1 MRLKSLEMQG
11 FKSFPDKTV
20 VNFDRGIT
28 IVVGPNGSGKSNISD
43 AMKWVLGELS
53 SKNIRGSKMEDVIFA
68 GSQKRSAMGFAE
80 VSVTFDNTEEEG
92 KITSMAE
99 YDEITVTRRYYRVG
113 ESEYFINRKPVRLRD
128 IHELFFNTGLGKGG
142 YSIIGQG
149 KIAEI
154 ISSKSEDRRAIF
166 EEAAGIAKYR
176 HQKEDAQK
184 KLEQTLENLVRL
196 EDIESE
202 LEARVGPLGKEAEKA
217 KKYLEIRD
225 EKKAIDLSL
234 SIYDIDGAKEEA
246 EKLEKE
252 LASAKN
258 DLDISDEKL
267 ADLDRRSEKLFELL
281 SENKADSER
290 VSDDISSL
298 TEAVYA
304 DESEK
309 KLAENDVAHL
319 EEQLRLTEKSAD
331 DRRAVLGSLARES
344 AEKEKSLA
352 EASAK
357 RDAFITMRDGASGD
371 VKEAGEKIF
380 AAGQRETALAEV
392 CEKARTEEVEAKV
405 AQSVAES
412 QKESNL
418 KKCAEILTEISKHDE
433 DIAMLSERIAKAKEK
448 IAAYDKKLGESS
460 VVTEETS
467 RRKAE
472 KELIARKLA
481 SQKNDLFLEI
491 SQRKHQ
497 VTNLLRMEEL
507 LEGYS
512 RAVRFVMSEYKQG
525 SITDARG
532 NVPTIYGPV
541 SQFVT
546 VPEKYA
552 AALEVAFGQ
561 SLQNIIVADE
571 DCAKT
576 AINFLKKKGAGRA
589 TFYPMTTMKGNPVDA
604 ASLGIEN
611 IKGYISVASG
621 LVSCEEKFR
630 GIIDYLTGRIIVAEN
645 MDDASVIARKLSFK
659 YKVVTLD
666 GQVINAGGSY
676 TGGSVSND
684 SQMLSR
690 RATIDRLGE
699 EIRSLERESE
709 QTEKDIA
716 ENEAEI
722 SKIRDEEKAA
732 LGSYSMI
739 KTLADA
745 ESTQMQILGSNRDV
759 IAEARASLQKQY
771 DELFGLS
778 KRDGEDAED
787 CIRRMG
793 ECREKLAAA
802 EKEMCDVK
810 NARSAAEKA
819 LDAAR
824 QRLSDCSVD
833 LAREEKNVEMCRI
846 DLDSCNRMIASA
858 NEEIASAE
866 ALCAEVKAKIAEN
879 TEKISACEKRIS
891 DTHARISEI
900 TSRKSALSSAGLDIE
915 RKLTETRTAQ
925 KEISH
930 TRDLLFRQFTGIDAA
945 YKRATEK
952 QDKLI
957 SFLWEE
963 YEITYSEAC
972 AAGYEKI
979 TEKTRHDAVARQSKL
994 KSALKSLG
1002 DVHVGAIE
1010 EYKEVKERYETLSSQ
1025 TKDLRDSK
1033 EELFGIVASL
1043 EERMKEDFSETFE
1056 QINKNFGQTFAE
1068 LFGGGHAELK
1078 LSDSIDVLN
1087 SGIDINVAPPG
1098 KIIKN
1103 MSLLSG
1109 GEQAF
1114 VAIALYFAILK
1125 VTPSPFC
1132 ILDEIEAA
1140 LDEVN
1145 VDKFAQY
1152 LKSYCEKTQFVVITH
1167 RRGTMEAADRIYGVT
1182 MHEKGISDVLSID
1195 ISEIE
1200 SRTGTKPV

>member
-92 KITSMAE
+92 KISSMAE

-113 ESEYFINRKPVRLRD
+113 ESEYFINRKPVRLKD

-176 HQKEDAQK
+176 HQKEEAQK

-202 LEARVGPLGKEAEKA
+202 LESRVGPLEKEAEKA

-225 EKKAIDLSL
+225 EKKALDLSL

-246 EKLEKE
+246 DKLEKE
-252 LASAKN
+252 LASAKA
-258 DLDISDEKL
+258 DLDQSDEKL

-290 VSDDISSL
+290 VSDDMSSL
-298 TEAVYA
+298 TETVYKC
-304 DESEK
+304 ESEK

-319 EEQLRLTEKSAD
+319 EEQYRLAGKGAD
-331 DRRAVLGSLARES
+331 DRRVLLKTLSSEA
-344 AEKEKSLA
+344 AEKEKALAAASSKRDTLAAMRDSAADDVKESSDRIYAAGRRETELA
-352 EASAK
+352 EA
-357 RDAFITMRDGASGD
+357 
-371 VKEAGEKIF
+371 
-380 AAGQRETALAEV
+380 
-392 CEKARTEEVEAKV
+392 CENARTEEVEAKV

-418 KKCAEILTEISKHDE
+418 KKCADILAELSKHDE
-433 DIAMLSERIAKAKEK
+433 DIAMLDERISKAKEK
-448 IAAYDKKLGESS
+448 IAGYDKKLKESS
-460 VVTEETS
+460 VATEETS
-467 RRKAE
+467 KRKAE
-472 KELIARKLA
+472 KELIARNLA

-497 VTNLLRMEEL
+497 ITNLLRMEEL

-512 RAVRFVMSEYKQG
+512 RAVRFVMGEYKQG
-525 SITDARG
+525 NVTDAHG
-532 NVPTIYGPV
+532 KVPTIYGPV
-541 SQFVT
+541 SQFIT

-589 TFYPMTTMKGNPVDA
+589 TFYPVTTMKGSPIDA
-604 ASLGIEN
+604 SSLGVKN
-611 IKGYISVASG
+611 SKGYVSVASE

-645 MDDASVIARKLSFK
+645 MDDASVIARTLGFK

-699 EIRSLERESE
+699 EIKALERESA
-709 QTEKDIA
+709 QTEKDISD
-716 ENEAEI
+716 NEAEI
-722 SKIRDEEKAA
+722 TKIRDEEKAA

-739 KTLADA
+739 KTLSDA
-745 ESTQMQILGSNRDV
+745 ESTQMQILESNKAV
-759 IAEARASLQKQY
+759 IAEARNSLKDQY
-771 DELFGLS
+771 DELFELS
-778 KRDGEDAED
+778 KRDGADAED
-787 CIRRMG
+787 CVRRMS

-810 NARSAAEKA
+810 NARASAEKS
-819 LDAAR
+819 LESAR

-846 DLDSCNRMIASA
+846 DLDSCNGRIAA
-858 NEEIASAE
+858 AKEEIASSE
-866 ALCAEVKAKIAEN
+866 AICAEVKARMAENAEKIAN
-879 TEKISACEKRIS
+879 CDKRIS
-891 DTHARISEI
+891 DTQAKIAEI
-900 TSRKSALSSAGLDIE
+900 TSRKSTLSSAGLDIE

-925 KEISH
+925 KELSH
-930 TRDLLFRQFTGIDAA
+930 TRDLMFREFTSVDAA

-957 SFLWEE
+957 TFLWEE
-963 YEITYSEAC
+963 YEITYTEAC

-979 TEKTRHDAVARQSKL
+979 TEKTRHDAVSRQNKL
-994 KSALKSLG
+994 KSAIKALG

-1010 EYKEVKERYETLSSQ
+1010 EYKEVKERYELLSSQ

-1043 EERMKEDFSETFE
+1043 EERMKEDFAETFD
-1056 QINKNFGQTFAE
+1056 QINKNFGQTFVE

-1087 SGIDINVAPPG
+1087 SGIEINVAPPG

-1152 LKSYCEKTQFVVITH
+1152 LKAYCEKTQFVVITH

-1200 SRTGTKPV
+1200 ARTGAKPV